1 MYGSRLLKSTI
12 QMACLNPT
20 SVYCSNAN
28 EAEQIIANYNNED
41 NEVQCTVDILRD
53 LLDIRD
59 GMKECDL
66 LSKDEIGQMIDF
78 LMYILIYSCIFTV
91 FFYFFYF
98 LYVIDYL

>member
-12 QMACLNPT
+12 QMACLNPI
-20 SVYCSNAN
+20 SVYCSNVN
-28 EAEQIIANYNNED
+28 EAEQILATYNNED
-41 NEVQCTVDILRD
+41 HALQCTVDILRD

-78 LMYILIYSCIFTV
+78 LCISWSIHV
-91 FFYFFYF
+91 FLLYLFFF
-98 LYVIDYL
+98 FYVID